1 MGADFCGIVRYVLAD
16 DDLCCRAEQPVLYIG
31 KIDIDSVSMA
41 VALTVGIYPL
51 IKMLEKL

>member
-16 DDLCCRAEQPVLYIG
+16 DDLCCRADLYIG

>member
-16 DDLCCRAEQPVLYIG
+16 DDLCCRAEQPVHWQ
-31 KIDIDSVSMA
+31 IDIDSVSMA

>member
-1 MGADFCGIVRYVLAD
+1 MGADFCGIVCYVLAD
-16 DDLCCRAEQPVLYIG
+16 DDLCCRLNSLYIG